1 MKRTILYLLAS
12 LAIIAGAAVFVYAS
26 ARGKPVLRLYIWADY
41 IAPAVLADFEREFG
55 CEVRTY
61 IYYSNEEMYA
71 KLKEGGVD
79 YDIAVPSSYMAAKM
93 AKEGMVRDIDHGR
106 LPNVAAYIDRSYLKD
121 SADKEMR
128 YSVPY
133 FVSFTGIGYD
143 KGKVKDFEPTWKM
156 FEREGLKCSLL
167 DDQREV
173 IGAALKFLGKSVNS
187 TAPQDIA
194 AATEVAMKWK
204 KQGCGFDV
212 DAAKLSLASGQL
224 DLIQTYSGDILQEM
238 DANPNLLFVIPREGS
253 TFTLDNLVVLKGG
266 RNPDL
271 ALKFI
276 NFLYRPDVCAKNMNA
291 VMYVAPNPTALQ
303 LVDKNLRDKSAFT
316 IAETNRA
323 KCEPLLDLG
332 EKNALFEEAWKK
344 IRDNPGK

>member
-71 KLKEGGVD
+71 KLKEGGID
-79 YDIAVPSSYMAAKM
+79 YDIAVPSSYMAVKM
-93 AKEGMVRDIDHGR
+93 DAEGMIRKLSPDKLKTVNDYINKECLD
-106 LPNVAAYIDRSYLKD
+106 AYSL
-121 SADKEMR
+121 DKKME

-133 FVSFTGIGYD
+133 FISFTGIGYD
-143 KGKVKDFEPTWKM
+143 KEKIKDFEPSWKM
-156 FEREGLKCSLL
+156 FDRKGLRCSLL

-173 IGAALKFLGKSVNS
+173 LGAALKTLGKSVNS
-187 TAPQDIA
+187 TDPQDIA
-194 AATEVAMKWK
+194 AATEVALRWK
-204 KQGCGFDV
+204 NRGVRFDV
-212 DAAKLSLASGQL
+212 DAAKLSLANKEL

-238 DANPNLLFVIPREGS
+238 ANNQDIVFVIPEEGS
-253 TFTLDNLVVLKGG
+253 TFTLDNLVVLKGS
-266 RNPDL
+266 RNHDL

-276 NFLYRPDVCAKNMNA
+276 NYLYRPKVSAKNMEEI
-291 VMYVAPNPTALQ
+291 MYPAPNRDALE
-303 LVDKNLRDKSAFT
+303 LVPEAIRNNPAFA
-316 IAETNRA
+316 IPGASNS

-332 EKNALFEEAWKK
+332 PQKKLYDEAWQK
-344 IRDNPGK
+344 IKGAE